1 MTRVSSVP
9 QLNPRGDRF
18 SVPCAFFPAMSLR
31 LERVNP
37 KQILLIIAYRKY
49 AEPLSFGLNVISVS
63 KIESS
68 GLFLRGAA
76 RTTELSWKRAV
87 CVCVAPVVT
96 DSSESA
102 WKEGSSS
109 KHSKSSSFF
118 LE

>member
-87 CVCVAPVVT
+87 GSPVCVC
-96 DSSESA
+96 
-102 WKEGSSS
+102 GSGCY
-109 KHSKSSSFF
+109 
-118 LE
+118 